1 MTVKYNL
8 VTING
13 FDVPATFHDAIFK
26 IKDGFQKGM
35 ISFYTG
41 GFFVAYEPDK
51 NKNVFSAVGYLLTRK
66 QRQIIDELQEA
77 GTPVI
82 FTDKAIRTMFGDS
95 NLEGMMSMTLDDAAE
110 VQLMFEEI
118 ADNVPLD
125 GMQRARQ
132 QFNDYLNTLL
142 RKSNYENPA
151 LVYA

>member
-8 VTING
+8 INING

-51 NKNVFSAVGYLLTRK
+51 NHNVFSAIGYLLTRK
-66 QRQIIDELQEA
+66 QRQIIDALQEA
-77 GTPVI
+77 GTPVLV
-82 FTDKAIRTMFGDS
+82 TDKSICTLFGEQ
-95 NLEGMMSMTLDDAAE
+95 NLIGMTGMRIEDAGDMQLNFEECAE
-110 VQLMFEEI
+110 V
-118 ADNVPLD
+118 VHTD
-125 GMQRARQ
+125 GEQDARLH
-132 QFNDYLNTLL
+132 FNKYLNAQLQ
-142 RKSNYENPA
+142 KPNYENPA